1 MKSLIFVILA
11 LCLPLHAQTINPSQ
25 IRPSAT
31 NGQVVTTVGGKTQW
45 SDSALPPGAITSVTA
60 TPPLDCTTT
69 GSSVNC
75 SMAQATSLVDGYLS
89 HNDWTAFN
97 GKQAAL
103 GFTPYN
109 ATNPS
114 GFISGITSSNV
125 TTALGYTP
133 YNSTNPSGYI
143 SGNQSITLGGIL
155 SGSGATSITAAAA
168 SGYYMPSTTDQSNW
182 NGKISSTGLSGWTVG
197 QLPIAASG
205 STSTSSIAYA
215 TANTAS
221 TIVERDGSDNFSA
234 GTITAALT
242 GNSSTATNL
251 STNGTANQVWGMNSG
266 ATAQG
271 WQTPGSTMTYPGANT
286 IGVANSGNTAWR
298 TPLFSDITGLFGS
311 GSCSG
316 LLKSDGTC
324 VLASTLNVNSAL
336 TASNVQCYLQDT
348 CPNDAIWQAP
358 WLTASQPSLAVGYPL
373 GASDTT
379 MTLVTL
385 AGMPAT
391 GHVVTTHSE
400 EMGYSYVSSSG
411 GNSTYNIT
419 RAKHGTTASAISV
432 SIGNMAGV
440 VSETAACSTCGV
452 LMQTVNVGGT
462 AFGGQTNAGLEPSV
476 GGNYAVFNAI
486 TMPTLNTHGGEFLE
500 ASPTSN
506 GAVIPSGYG
515 AVSFDASGAAAARAA
530 VGNCSAGQ
538 YGTATTTSGLT
549 CAQVAYSQI
558 SGTPSI
564 PTVGTWGALNY
575 PTWASGSPF
584 VKMTGLGTFSLDTN
598 TYLTSSAIAST
609 TNLLSGNGSGNAVS
623 SGIAASNV
631 PLLNAANTFTATN
644 TFNNATYSALFTGGP
659 VGIGTTAP
667 TALLTTY
674 QTGIYDSGTQRFI
687 DFTGDSFGT
696 NPATTSNAGAL
707 TAIRLG
713 NTNNGKYAMV
723 GAVSEDSLGY
733 SRTTGLS
740 FWTAT
745 QDAAPLERMRISGNG
760 NVSIGDTTAT
770 SMFNVGTAN
779 QFQVT
784 STGVSSAGAGS
795 TDLNGSGVP
804 EAHCLADGTGGG
816 ACGGHNANA
825 TQTTVSCSTAGTATF
840 SEPFTGASYKK
851 VIYSVSGCQGT
862 VSYTFPVAFTTGTVQ
877 LSQAGGANTVTNTSI
892 TWGSVSALTA
902 IGVIEGW

>member
-1 MKSLIFVILA
+1 
-11 LCLPLHAQTINPSQ
+11 
-25 IRPSAT
+25 
-31 NGQVVTTVGGKTQW
+31 
-45 SDSALPPGAITSVTA
+45 
-60 TPPLDCTTT
+60 
-69 GSSVNC
+69 
-75 SMAQATSLVDGYLS
+75 MAQATSLVDGYLS
-89 HNDWTAFN
+89 HIDWAAFN

-358 WLTASQPSLAVGYPL
+358 WLTAYQPSLATGYPL
-373 GASDTT
+373 GATDTT
-379 MTLVTL
+379 MTIVTL
-385 AGMPAT
+385 AGMPTT
-391 GHVVTTHSE
+391 GHVVTTHGE

-419 RAKHGTTASAISV
+419 RAKHGTTASAV
-432 SIGNMAGV
+432 AVVIGNMAGV

-462 AFGGQTNAGLEPSV
+462 TFGGQTNAGLEPSV

-500 ASPTSN
+500 ASPTAN
-506 GAVIPSGYG
+506 GAVTPSGYG

-549 CAQVAYSQI
+549 CAQVAYSQV

-575 PTWASGSPF
+575 PPWSRGTPF

-598 TYLTSSAIAST
+598 IYLTSSAIAST
-609 TNLLSGNGSGNAVS
+609 TNLLSGDGSGNAVS

-631 PLLNAANTFTATN
+631 PLLNASNTFTSGPQEVSIAGAVNNRYFRLTDTSSGGHQWDLVNRVAEVAGGFGFFDN
-644 TFNNATYSALFTGGP
+644 TAGEYRLSIDGAGN

-667 TALLTTY
+667 AALL
-674 QTGIYDSGTQRFI
+674 S
-687 DFTGDSFGT
+687 
-696 NPATTSNAGAL
+696 
-707 TAIRLG
+707 
-713 NTNNGKYAMV
+713 V
-723 GAVSEDSLGY
+723 GSS
-733 SRTTGLS
+733 S
-740 FWTAT
+740 
-745 QDAAPLERMRISGNG
+745 
-760 NVSIGDTTAT
+760 
-770 SMFNVGTAN
+770 
-779 QFQVT
+779 QFQVN
-784 STGVSSAGAGS
+784 SAGVSSAGAGS
-795 TDLNGSGVP
+795 TDYSTASSAQV
-804 EAHCLADGTGGG
+804 AHCLADGTGGG
-816 ACGGHNANA
+816 SCGGDNANA

-862 VSYTFPVAFTTGTVQ
+862 VSYTFPVAFTTGTTQ